1 MAGETIILTRED
13 ISQAVQ
19 VSEAVDAI
27 ETAMKTFE
35 KGEDFLPPKGIYF
48 LPVGAEGNSL
58 AACITG
64 YTKATNLLTMK
75 LGQERT
81 DNPAR
86 GLPTTN
92 SWITAFSPETG
103 ELLAICDGALPT
115 MYRTAAAAAVSVR
128 HLARQDVSILTVIGA
143 GNLGRQCVRAALSV
157 RDFKEVLIYDIER
170 SHADAVVEELAEEA
184 GIPIRYA
191 EADEA
196 CSCADVLITAT
207 NSRSPIVKSEWV
219 KPGTHLACM
228 GTDLAE
234 KIECEPELLVRCRLI
249 ADFPEHVVQRGEV
262 SQAIAD
268 GLLGADC
275 FAGSLGQVM
284 NGDIP
289 GRTSNEEITLY
300 DGVGIGVQDTAIVW
314 NILQQIEGQD
324 VGTRIRFS

>member
-1 MAGETIILTRED
+1 MAGETIILTREA
-13 ISQAVQ
+13 IAHAVQ

-35 KGEDFLPPKGIYF
+35 KGEDFLPPKGIYP
-48 LPVGAEGNSL
+48 LPMGPEGNSM

-92 SWITAFSPETG
+92 SWIAAFSPETG

-115 MYRTAAAAAVSVR
+115 MYRTGAAAAVSIR
-128 HLARQDVSILTVIGA
+128 HLARQNVSVLTLVGA
-143 GNLGRQCVRAALSV
+143 GNLGRQCVRAAVSV
-157 RDFKEVLIYDIER
+157 REFKEVLIYDLIRE
-170 SHADAVVEELAEEA
+170 HADSLVEDLSRELAIPIRFAEAEEA
-184 GIPIRYA
+184 
-191 EADEA
+191 
-196 CSCADVLITAT
+196 CSSADVLITAT
-207 NSRSPIVKSEWV
+207 NSRSPIVKSAWV
-219 KPGTHLACM
+219 QPGTHLACM

-234 KIECEPELLVRCRLI
+234 KIECEPELLLRCRLI
-249 ADFPEHVVQRGEV
+249 ADYPEHVLLRGEV
-262 SQAIAD
+262 SQAVAS
-268 GLLGADC
+268 GLLGSDC
-275 FAGSLGQVM
+275 ISGSLGQVI

-289 GRTSNEEITLY
+289 GRTADDEITLY

-314 NILQQIEGQD
+314 NILQQVKGQD
-324 VGTRIRFS
+324 VGICVRFS